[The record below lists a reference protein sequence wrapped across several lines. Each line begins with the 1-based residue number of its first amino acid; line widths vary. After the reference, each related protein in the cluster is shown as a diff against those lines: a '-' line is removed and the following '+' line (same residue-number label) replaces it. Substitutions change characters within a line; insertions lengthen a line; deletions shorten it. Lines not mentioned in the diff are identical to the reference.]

1 MKKSNLSSTFSW
13 PFCRLKLLSTVIENR
28 NQQAERPKQAI
39 RSGRWKALCGAGIHI
54 LPIIFTIVLL
64 FLNASTVYVTSIG
77 VGTASVNARLNGLQF
92 AAKIHEIL
100 IGASLSSMVLS
111 LVQYRIFQA
120 GVPIGSLFI
129 AFRITD
135 LTSLS
140 SLEFWAALTADRS
153 LERHWW
159 NFLLSKDSFLPG
171 TDFRPW
177 LPNESSFP
185 TGAFR
190 AEISFNELWPN
201 RIDRSYSYPS
211 VCGFSNKLFTEQCPA
226 GGHSVIQTW
235 ARTQESSFLND
246 SWNITMPITLSDSA
260 YDSVGFSVNTIYS
273 SRFIEGTGR
282 HYNTSDRYGPEYT
295 LSWNQRAWYM
305 GQTSSVLAT
314 GALLNIA
321 GIHTTSENETTRLQ
335 ALVNDRSPPTPQA
348 FAACSEFY
356 YNVSNEK
363 GRGIDD
369 EDDTL
374 AGFQLPFLE
383 KDPSNGQYWYGE
395 SKQAFESWKSSGGW
409 PLALWI
415 APTNQSTNP
424 PSIGVVILRN
434 ASNPNGNM
442 LIIETCS
449 IYAGWRSSELFIDPK
464 TDQYIH
470 SPDLTNPTKDMDD
483 WTSAINESRDYPMR
497 NVQIDIDWAN
507 FALPPNYTILSIESQ
522 AIPLGLTVS
531 SLIPDAMSRIRRSGQ
546 ISIPLI
552 ESETSEQNHD
562 HEKCT
567 YITVNRFRH
576 GYSYSL
582 RGVTRWL
589 ALSILLLHI
598 FLALAHTVI
607 ITRMGWT
614 SKILKSLCEMLV
626 LASNSSPSTGLDNTC
641 VGINRLDAYEQ
652 IVKVRET
659 TFEHLGLVMN
669 GEEDKHTE
677 KMVIDKEY
685 GSREQKETF
694 HCEED

>member
-64 FLNASTVYVTSIG
+64 FLNASTVYATSIG

-129 AFRITD
+129 TFRITD
-135 LTSLS
+135 LTSLLS
-140 SLEFWAALTADRS
+140 PEFWAALTADRC
-153 LERHWW
+153 LERRTSLGFLCLLTVISTILAAVSGPASAILMIPSLDWW
-159 NFLLSKDSFLPG
+159 NFPFSKDSFLPG

-190 AEISFNELWPN
+190 AEIIFNELWPN
-201 RIDRSYSYPS
+201 HIDRSYSYSS

-246 SWNITMPITLSDSA
+246 SWNITMPIALSNSA
-260 YDSVGFSVNTIYS
+260 HDSVGFSVNTIYS

-363 GRGIDD
+363 G
-369 EDDTL
+369 TN
-374 AGFQLPFLE
+374 
-383 KDPSNGQYWYGE
+383 K
-395 SKQAFESWKSSGGW
+395 SKYKSSLDRGGD
-409 PLALWI
+409 I
-415 APTNQSTNP
+415 
-424 PSIGVVILRN
+424 
-434 ASNPNGNM
+434 
-442 LIIETCS
+442 
-449 IYAGWRSSELFIDPK
+449 
-464 TDQYIH
+464 
-470 SPDLTNPTKDMDD
+470 TKCFK
-483 WTSAINESRDYPMR
+483 P
-497 NVQIDIDWAN
+497 
-507 FALPPNYTILSIESQ
+507 
-522 AIPLGLTVS
+522 
-531 SLIPDAMSRIRRSGQ
+531 
-546 ISIPLI
+546 
-552 ESETSEQNHD
+552 
-562 HEKCT
+562 
-567 YITVNRFRH
+567 
-576 GYSYSL
+576 
-582 RGVTRWL
+582 
-589 ALSILLLHI
+589 
-598 FLALAHTVI
+598 
-607 ITRMGWT
+607 
-614 SKILKSLCEMLV
+614 
-626 LASNSSPSTGLDNTC
+626 
-641 VGINRLDAYEQ
+641 
-652 IVKVRET
+652 
-659 TFEHLGLVMN
+659 
-669 GEEDKHTE
+669 
-677 KMVIDKEY
+677 
-685 GSREQKETF
+685 
-694 HCEED
+694 